1 MSASSRQSRGDYS
14 LTGSNADQPNLVAY
28 VVITDPRNLDA
39 DGNNRFFLRD
49 AWEKNTVLGTF
60 GTSARRFFHGPGIL
74 NTDFGIA
81 KRVAITESMAVEV
94 RAEFFNIF
102 NHTQFTN
109 PNGNFSSSRFGLVG
123 DTHDARIGQLSVKFY
138 L

>member
-60 GTSARRFFHGPGIL
+60 GTSARRFFHGRNPQHRFWNSEEGRHHGI
-74 NTDFGIA
+74 DGGRSPR
-81 KRVAITESMAVEV
+81 RV
-94 RAEFFNIF
+94 
-102 NHTQFTN
+102 
-109 PNGNFSSSRFGLVG
+109 L
-123 DTHDARIGQLSVKFY
+123 
-138 L
+138 